1 VRRLPLL
8 LLLALVALAATG
20 CGNGGSSS
28 STAALRSTHTV
39 STQARGTRET
49 TARVLRPLS
58 LPPVLPTRSVPLPVL
73 MYHRIDRANPTL
85 PAITQGLTVTPAN
98 FAAQM
103 HYLSSHGYH
112 TVTQEQVFEALER
125 GRPLPARP
133 VLITFDDGYRDV
145 WGKASP
151 VIARLH
157 LRATAYVIT
166 SRISGPDPN
175 FLQWGM
181 LPLMERRGIEIGS
194 HTVHHLDLT
203 REPDAVVSSELVD
216 SRATLQRHLGHPVQ
230 WFAYPFGGVDAHVAA
245 MVRAAGYVLAVTT
258 SGGIDQ
264 RAAQPLELHRDEVL
278 NTTTVPEFAALLGG
292 R

>member
-1 VRRLPLL
+1 MRHLRLVLL
-8 LLLALVALAATG
+8 LGLVVLSAG
-20 CGNGGSSS
+20 CGMGSSS
-28 STAALRSTHTV
+28 SSTSAHHPARTV
-39 STQARGTRET
+39 RTVGRPTRET
-49 TARVLRPLS
+49 TPRVIRPLS
-58 LPPVLPTRSVPLPVL
+58 LPPILPSRSVQLPVL
-73 MYHRIDRANPTL
+73 MYHRIDRLTPQL
-85 PAITQGLTVTPAN
+85 PPITRGLTVTPAS
-98 FAAQM
+98 FSAQM
-103 HYLSSHGYH
+103 HYIASHGYH
-112 TVTQEQVFEALER
+112 TVSQEQVFQALEH

-133 VLITFDDGYRDV
+133 VMITFDDGYRDV

-151 VIARLH
+151 VIKRLH

-166 SRISGPDPN
+166 SRISGPDPD

-181 LPLMERRGIEIGS
+181 LPLLQARGIEIGS

-203 REPDAVVSSELVD
+203 REPDAVVESELVD

-258 SGGIDQ
+258 HGGTDQ
-264 RAAQPLELHRDEVL
+264 QAAQPLELHRDEIL
-278 NTTTVPEFAALLGG
+278 DTTTVPELAALLGG